1 MTVEM
6 ISLSISLKGMWR
18 NWDSNLQPL
27 DLQSDV
33 LPTVLWSLAIWAV
46 PCENCAAIC
55 RQRRPRSAYAS
66 VQSDQILICPLTES
80 LDTTKCMNGK
90 A

>member
-6 ISLSISLKGMWR
+6 ISLSISLKGMWW

-46 PCENCAAIC
+46 PCEKV
-55 RQRRPRSAYAS
+55 RPYADSEGPDQPMHLCSLIRSLS
-66 VQSDQILICPLTES
+66 VH
-80 LDTTKCMNGK
+80 
-90 A
+90 